1 VRITVFQKG
10 FNYSQDGQGN
20 RLVFHLQGCNMRCPW
35 CANPEGIP
43 VVPPIMVNKEKLL
56 DSACPYGAVKDKELD
71 RSRCEKCPDRRC
83 LQSGAD
89 LGLYTAA
96 SDRSTDDIIAEA
108 VKCKPMYFDG
118 GGVTFTGGEPTLQF
132 DALKEVYKG
141 LKANGIHTAIET
153 NGTSPKLP
161 ELMPYIDQLIIDLKH
176 YDSKKQKKVTGVGN
190 ENTKANIEQAL
201 KIGKSVLVRIP
212 LVNGFN
218 AAREDAL
225 GFAGY
230 FESINQDGLSVEL
243 LPYHEFGK
251 DKWLKCGMEYTVN
264 DGYIKPG
271 TLKMFEDIFK
281 ERGIKLIR
289 T

>member
-1 VRITVFQKG
+1 
-10 FNYSQDGQGN
+10 
-20 RLVFHLQGCNMRCPW
+20 MRCPW

-71 RSRCEKCPDRRC
+71 RSRCEICPDRRC

-141 LKANGIHTAIET
+141 LSKRNTYGNRNQRHKPETPRTNALYRPANH
-153 NGTSPKLP
+153 
-161 ELMPYIDQLIIDLKH
+161 
-176 YDSKKQKKVTGVGN
+176 
-190 ENTKANIEQAL
+190 
-201 KIGKSVLVRIP
+201 
-212 LVNGFN
+212 
-218 AAREDAL
+218 
-225 GFAGY
+225 
-230 FESINQDGLSVEL
+230 
-243 LPYHEFGK
+243 
-251 DKWLKCGMEYTVN
+251 
-264 DGYIKPG
+264 
-271 TLKMFEDIFK
+271 
-281 ERGIKLIR
+281 
-289 T
+289 

>member
-1 VRITVFQKG
+1 
-10 FNYSQDGQGN
+10 
-20 RLVFHLQGCNMRCPW
+20 
-35 CANPEGIP
+35 
-43 VVPPIMVNKEKLL
+43 
-56 DSACPYGAVKDKELD
+56 
-71 RSRCEKCPDRRC
+71 
-83 LQSGAD
+83 
-89 LGLYTAA
+89 
-96 SDRSTDDIIAEA
+96 
-108 VKCKPMYFDG
+108 
-118 GGVTFTGGEPTLQF
+118 
-132 DALKEVYKG
+132 
-141 LKANGIHTAIET
+141 
-153 NGTSPKLP
+153 
-161 ELMPYIDQLIIDLKH
+161 
-176 YDSKKQKKVTGVGN
+176 
-190 ENTKANIEQAL
+190 
-201 KIGKSVLVRIP
+201 VLVRIP